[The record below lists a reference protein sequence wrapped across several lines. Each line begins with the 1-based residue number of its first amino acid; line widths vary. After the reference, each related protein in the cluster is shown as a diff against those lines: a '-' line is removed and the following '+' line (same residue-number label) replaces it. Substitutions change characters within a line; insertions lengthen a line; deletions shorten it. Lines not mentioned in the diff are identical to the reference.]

1 MIFYTTTSNG
11 KKKVKLQWAT
21 IITMHH
27 IRCYYCY
34 YYYYYYYYYYCYY
47 CFLHILDLNGSS
59 SNASNFLSGT
69 SEVFLI
75 LIHVLW

>member
-34 YYYYYYYYYYCYY
+34 FIIIIIIIIVIIVITVFCI
-47 CFLHILDLNGSS
+47 FL
-59 SNASNFLSGT
+59 T
-69 SEVFLI
+69 
-75 LIHVLW
+75 